1 MINTNPEEGG
11 GGAGESHQ
19 QTNVRVGEDGRCLI
33 CVLYL
38 SIMTKLLWRT
48 SNRTATV
55 MRPAFPVTRYQRV
68 FFRSVDIDKTITRN
82 IVKDGQGAENEEP
95 ITNIAT

>member
-1 MINTNPEEGG
+1 MINTNPEEGR
-11 GGAGESHQ
+11 GGAGGSHQ
-19 QTNVRVGEDGRCLI
+19 QTNVRVREDDRCLI
-33 CVLYL
+33 CVLYI

-48 SNRTATV
+48 SNRTATG
-55 MRPAFPVTRYQRV
+55 MRPAFPVTTYQR
-68 FFRSVDIDKTITRN
+68 FFRSMDIDKNTTRN